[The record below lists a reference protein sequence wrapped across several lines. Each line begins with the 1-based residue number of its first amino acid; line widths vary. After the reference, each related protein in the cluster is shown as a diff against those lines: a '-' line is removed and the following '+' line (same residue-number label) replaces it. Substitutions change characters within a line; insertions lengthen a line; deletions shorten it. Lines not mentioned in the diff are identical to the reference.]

1 MNFGCA
7 LISYGLQELEDV
19 EERLKAEQED
29 AQASLDEREYKSSS
43 ESPADTEAMKSV
55 MLEKLESKK
64 NDLVRFL
71 LFLFIFH
78 GYRILYSW
86 VSECGVSCFVL

>member
-1 MNFGCA
+1 MNLA
-7 LISYGLQELEDV
+7 LGFRMCFDIIWFFQELGDV

-29 AQASLDEREYKSSS
+29 EQVSVDERYCKSAS
-43 ESPADTEAMKSV
+43 ESRVQAADTEAVKSV

-71 LFLFIFH
+71 FFF
-78 GYRILYSW
+78 
-86 VSECGVSCFVL
+86 

>member
-1 MNFGCA
+1 M
-7 LISYGLQELEDV
+7 
-19 EERLKAEQED
+19 KAEQED
-29 AQASLDEREYKSSS
+29 AQASLDERYYKSSS
-43 ESPADTEAMKSV
+43 ESRVPPADTEAVKSV